1 MLFTA
6 GKTGRFPLSAG
17 STGEVRGRK
26 PTVGGQHG
34 EILTNL
40 ETARES
46 QKCVGKS
53 QISRKSRKR
62 LGPYDSAPRPQMTN
76 GVQGGGQRA
85 PSGHSPGKDF
95 RRFSRRIPPPRS
107 AKSGNTTI
115 THVWRTQCSLCCNGG
130 TARAGSRRNSGF
142 SEIFSVFLSPIITAG
157 EFLRNPPGLK
167 ILVLRHFSSMRTLA
181 REGS

>member
-1 MLFTA
+1 MFSFCKKCQHKNT
-6 GKTGRFPLSAG
+6 KTPLSAG

-26 PTVGGQHG
+26 PTVGGQDG

-46 QKCVGKS
+46 QKCAGKS

-62 LGPYDSAPRPQMTN
+62 LGPIFSAPRPKMSN
-76 GVQGGGQRA
+76 GVQRLGQRA
-85 PSGHSPGKDF
+85 PSWRYPPKFF

-115 THVWRTQCSLCCNGG
+115 THVWRTQCSPCYSGG
-130 TARAGSRRNSGF
+130 TAGAGSRRILDFENAS
-142 SEIFSVFLSPIITAG
+142 LSSA
-157 EFLRNPPGLK
+157 LL
-167 ILVLRHFSSMRTLA
+167 
-181 REGS
+181 